1 MRLRL
6 QALFSLPVFG
16 VPAHKGEAV
25 ANWDVLEKNRDELL
39 SASESWG
46 IVTVRCEPDDDNKN
60 NILKLIDFKPFCPY
74 KIDLDYY
81 IRARDFFNLEEWI
94 DILLGAADYNAG
106 GYRSQKE
113 KLAMLKRLMP
123 FVEKRLNLVEL
134 APKETGKSYLFSQV
148 SQYGWLVSGGSVSRA
163 KMFYDISKRTNG
175 LVSHNDYV
183 ALDEVHALP
192 RDALGQVF
200 AVGVHLVPVFPQVV
214 GGVEAPVGH
223 AVVKRRDSKW
233 HVDSDIQ

>member
-1 MRLRL
+1 MSMDISAVEYTPFEDRLHTCFGDMLVYKSSQNTKFFADQSMPSFIRDWLMMRFSDAEGRIQNEKIAQYVKKTIPSKEQWSGIMLDMLHGNRDVRFL
-6 QALFSLPVFG
+6 TKVKIEFDTKKKQALFSLPVFG

-74 KIDLDYY
+74 KIYLDYY

-113 KLAMLKRLMP
+113 KLAMLK
-123 FVEKRLNLVEL
+123 
-134 APKETGKSYLFSQV
+134 G
-148 SQYGWLVSGGSVSRA
+148 
-163 KMFYDISKRTNG
+163 
-175 LVSHNDYV
+175 
-183 ALDEVHALP
+183 
-192 RDALGQVF
+192 
-200 AVGVHLVPVFPQVV
+200 
-214 GGVEAPVGH
+214 
-223 AVVKRRDSKW
+223 
-233 HVDSDIQ
+233 